1 MSGVTSELV
10 LKDMASLWFPE
21 DGLYGG
27 NFSHGD

>member
-21 DGLYGG
+21 GRLYGE
-27 NFSHGD
+27 NISHGD